1 MTNNEMTNTFAGKTS
16 DEWLAGANRC
26 SRTRDESWERSDTD
40 GYLSQWANGVM
51 AARYRHL
58 AEIAARG
65 GYLDLPALFTLDGD
79 LIIAR
84 EVNTRYGWRWV
95 WTNDYGTS
103 TWFNES
109 SAQDPITRRRNNAR
123 KGVYLGTVR
132 YQALL
137 NHNSM
142 TTYPGEVLEI
152 IDNGH

>member
-1 MTNNEMTNTFAGKTS
+1 MTNNDTNTFAGKTS
-16 DEWLAGANRC
+16 DEWLAEARRC
-26 SRTRDESWERSDTD
+26 NHTRDESWDRCDTD

-51 AARYRHL
+51 ASRYRHL

-95 WTNDYGTS
+95 WTNDYGTT

-109 SAQDPITRRRNNAR
+109 SAQDPIIRRRNNAR